1 MWETQ
6 LRNADQTKYL
16 APTKLVQCVNV
27 LRRFKGPILNQF
39 QELFIKNKKG
49 GQKKKNTQA
58 YQKLAATFLEKIETH
73 FQTKQKPLNTN
84 LQIYS
89 CEY

>member
-39 QELFIKNKKG
+39 QELFIKNN
-49 GQKKKNTQA
+49 KKKEARKKEYTGVPKTCSDLFGKNR
-58 YQKLAATFLEKIETH
+58 YPFPNKIET
-73 FQTKQKPLNTN
+73 
-84 LQIYS
+84 S
-89 CEY
+89 